1 MYVTVDAM
9 IAKFGEDELTA
20 LTDTVQPYQE
30 SINQIKLN
38 EAIEAANSEI
48 DGYIGTRYALPLQ
61 AVPPFLKSVG
71 CDLAYYHAC
80 LGDTVLNERAKLRY
94 DNGIKVLT
102 NIAKGVL
109 NLGGAPA
116 GQSEPVKTSSN
127 NVMMAVG
134 RHDFGRGGW

>member
-1 MYVTVDAM
+1 M
-9 IAKFGEDELTA
+9 A
-20 LTDTVQPYQE
+20 LQYQ
-30 SINQIKLN
+30 S
-38 EAIEAANSEI
+38 
-48 DGYIGTRYALPLQ
+48 TRLIHLRQTWQSSHLPLQ

-80 LGDTVLNERAKLRY
+80 LGDAVLNERAKLRY

-102 NIAKGVL
+102 NIAKGIL

>member
-9 IAKFGEDELTA
+9 IAKFGEDELTE

-30 SINQIKLN
+30 GINQIKLN

-80 LGDTVLNERAKLRY
+80 LGDAVLNERAKLRY

-102 NIAKGVL
+102 NIAKGIL

-116 GQSEPVKTSSN
+116 GQSEPVKTASN
-127 NVMMAVG
+127 NVMMSVG
-134 RHDFGRGGW
+134 RHDFGHGGW

>member
-9 IAKFGEDELTA
+9 IAKFGEDELTE

-30 SINQIKLN
+30 GINQIKLN

-61 AVPPFLKSVG
+61 VVPPFLKSVG

-102 NIAKGVL
+102 NISKGIL

-116 GQSEPVKTSSN
+116 GQSEPVKTASN
-127 NVMMAVG
+127 NVMMTVD